1 MSAAVDLH
9 LHTTASDGRLTPPEL
24 VRLLAQTDIRVFS
37 ITDHDSMEGLAAAQ
51 EEVAAHPAL
60 TLVTGVELGT
70 EVAGGE
76 VHMLGYFL
84 DPADAELQRALA
96 GFRVGRDGR
105 ARRMVEKLAALGV
118 PVEWARIEELSQ
130 GGAIARPHVA
140 LALMERGHVAS
151 FQEAFD
157 TYIGNDGPA
166 YVPRDKMAPKDAVG
180 LILGH
185 GGVPVLAHPARYML
199 NLEEQLPALK
209 SAGLVGMEA
218 FYKDYTAEEV
228 DHLLALCQE
237 YDLVPCGGSDFHALK
252 TPDEMA
258 PGTVGPPLESVQRLA
273 GRAGPRGMALALA
286 LA

>member
-24 VRLLAQTDIRVFS
+24 VRLVAQTNIRVFS

-60 TLVTGVELGT
+60 TLVPGVELGT

-84 DPADAELQRALA
+84 DPADADLQRALA
-96 GFRVGRDGR
+96 SFRQGRDGR
-105 ARRMVEKLAALGV
+105 ARRMVEKLATLGV
-118 PVEWARIEELSQ
+118 PVEWARIEELAQ
-130 GGAIARPHVA
+130 GGVIARPHVA

-151 FQEAFD
+151 FQDAFD

-166 YVPRDKMAPKDAVG
+166 YVSRDKMAPEEAVG
-180 LILGH
+180 LILDH

-199 NLEEQLPALK
+199 NLEEQLPALT

-218 FYKDYTAEEV
+218 FYKDYNAEEV
-228 DHLLALCQE
+228 EHLLALCQE

-252 TPDEMA
+252 TPDEMP
-258 PGTVGPPLESVQRLA
+258 PGTVGPPMESVQRLA
-273 GRAGPRGMALALA
+273 SRAGARGVALALP
-286 LA
+286 

>member
-9 LHTTASDGRLTPPEL
+9 LHTTASDGRLTPAEL
-24 VRLLAQTDIRVFS
+24 VRLVAQTDIQVFA

-51 EEVAAHPAL
+51 EEVSAHPAL
-60 TLVTGVELGT
+60 TLIPGVELGT

-84 DPADAELQRALA
+84 DTGDEELQRTLAL
-96 GFRVGRDGR
+96 FRQGRDGR
-105 ARRMVEKLAALGV
+105 ARRMVEKLEALGV
-118 PVEWARIEELSQ
+118 PIEWSRVEELAQ

-140 LALMERGHVAS
+140 LALVERGHVAS

-166 YVPRDKMAPKDAVG
+166 HVAREKMAPEEAVG
-180 LILGH
+180 LILAH

-228 DHLLALCQE
+228 KNLLALCRE

-273 GRAGPRGMALALA
+273 AQVGPRGVAMAPD
-286 LA
+286 